1 MFGIS
6 GLAIFQKVKAE
17 LKIFARTNAMWR
29 GKPSVLHVSG
39 AKSSIV
45 LVDKIIF
52 DILSGDSIH
61 FLNLLVPLV
70 VHPKTCRDSSPNFLV
85 GD

>member
-6 GLAIFQKVKAE
+6 GLAIFQKIKAE

-39 AKSSIV
+39 AKSSTV

-61 FLNLLVPLV
+61 FLILLVLLV
-70 VHPKTCRDSSPNFLV
+70 VHPKTFRDSSPNFLV